1 MSHAGALAEAVLVM
15 HFNIV
20 WGGLSP
26 FFLGGGVFGILSW
39 ILVLYT
45 SGNYYLQKT
54 CMKY

>member
-26 FFLGGGVFGILSW
+26 FFLGGGGVRHFILDLSFVYKW
-39 ILVLYT
+39 
-45 SGNYYLQKT
+45 
-54 CMKY
+54 